1 MAMLEKNTNAPDEMK
16 KTKILI
22 ADDHRVVK
30 EGIESLM
37 ASYSEFKVIGGALD
51 GQEALEKIKELKPD
65 IVILDIEMPKMNGI
79 DVTREIRN
87 FDPNVR
93 IIIYSMYSNK
103 EYVIDLFKAG
113 ISAYVLKEDP
123 VSDLILA
130 IKAVNGG
137 GTYFSTKAPSI
148 LSRHIQELEKTKS
161 DGDDL
166 EKLSQREQQVLRLLA
181 EGHSIKDIA
190 NQLYISPRT
199 VESHKYNIM
208 GKLQVN
214 SMVDLVKIAIKKT
227 LIKV

>member
-1 MAMLEKNTNAPDEMK
+1 MT

-30 EGIESLM
+30 EGIESLL
-37 ASYSEFKVIGGALD
+37 ASYPEFEVIGGALD
-51 GQEALEKIKELKPD
+51 GQEAVERIKKLKPD
-65 IVILDIEMPKMNGI
+65 IVIMDIEMPKMNGI
-79 DVTREIRN
+79 AVTKEIRG
-87 FDPNVR
+87 FDPNIR

-103 EYVIDLFKAG
+103 EYVIDLFKSG

-130 IKAVNGG
+130 IKAVSGG

-148 LSRHIQELEKTKS
+148 LSRHIQELERSKS
-161 DGDDL
+161 ADDDL

-181 EGHSIKDIA
+181 EGHSIKAIA

>member
-1 MAMLEKNTNAPDEMK
+1 MTN
-16 KTKILI
+16 TKILI

-30 EGIESLM
+30 EGIESLL
-37 ASYSEFKVIGGALD
+37 ASYPEFAVIGGALD
-51 GQEALEKIKELKPD
+51 GEDALEKIKSLRPD
-65 IVILDIEMPKMNGI
+65 IVIMDIEMPKLNGI
-79 DVTREIRN
+79 DVTKEIRN
-87 FDPNVR
+87 FDPDIR

-113 ISAYVLKEDP
+113 IAAYVLKEDP

-130 IKAVNGG
+130 IKAVSGG

-148 LSRHIQELEKTKS
+148 VSQHIQDLEKTKT
-161 DGDDL
+161 DDDDL
-166 EKLSQREQQVLRLLA
+166 KKLSQREQQVLRLLA
-181 EGHSIKDIA
+181 EGYPIKEIA

-208 GKLQVN
+208 GKLQVS

>member
-1 MAMLEKNTNAPDEMK
+1 MTANALNQNRDDMT

-22 ADDHRVVK
+22 VDDHRVVK
-30 EGIESLM
+30 EGIESLLS
-37 ASYSEFKVIGGALD
+37 SYPEFEVIGGALD
-51 GQEALEKIKELKPD
+51 GQEALEKVKSLKPD
-65 IVILDIEMPKMNGI
+65 IVIMDIEMPKMNGI
-79 DVTREIRN
+79 DVTREIRK
-87 FDPNVR
+87 FDPTIR
-93 IIIYSMYSNK
+93 IVIYSMYSNK

-123 VSDLILA
+123 VADLIVA
-130 IKAVNGG
+130 IKAVSGG

-161 DGDDL
+161 DDDDL
-166 EKLSQREQQVLRLLA
+166 KNLSQREQQVLRLLA
-181 EGHSIKDIA
+181 EGYSIKEIA

-214 SMVDLVKIAIKKT
+214 SVVDLVKIAIKKT

>member
-1 MAMLEKNTNAPDEMK
+1 MT

-30 EGIESLM
+30 EGIESLL
-37 ASYSEFKVIGGALD
+37 ASYPEFEVIGGALD
-51 GQEALEKIKELKPD
+51 GQEAVEKIKELKPD
-65 IVILDIEMPKMNGI
+65 IVIMDIEMPRMNGI
-79 DVTREIRN
+79 AVTKEIRD
-87 FDPNVR
+87 FDPDIR

-103 EYVIDLFKAG
+103 EYVIDLFKSG

-130 IKAVNGG
+130 IKAVSGG

-148 LSRHIQELEKTKS
+148 LSRHIQELERSKS
-161 DGDDL
+161 ADDDL

-199 VESHKYNIM
+199 IESHKYNIM